1 MKDASQQPWKF
12 LSGSALKILAV
23 FCMLT
28 DHVACYLL
36 ADQAILND
44 PLFRVGETSVTI
56 LYLLRTVGR
65 LAFPLYCFLLTE
77 GFVYTSNRKKY
88 GISLAVFALLS
99 ELPWNFVHS
108 GVWLY
113 ETQNVFFTLL
123 LGYLA
128 LCLIE
133 VPKKQIVWE
142 VLGFLLIFS
151 VSYVLEADYGYLGV
165 AVIIAMYL
173 LRKHALPR
181 AAVCTCLRPAT
192 WRAGLAFIP
201 IAFYNGERGCIRGK
215 VGKYFFYAFYPL
227 HLLMLGII
235 KYCI

>member
-1 MKDASQQPWKF
+1 MKDASRQPWKF

-28 DHVACYLL
+28 DHIACHLL
-36 ADQAILND
+36 ANQAILID
-44 PLFRVGETSVTI
+44 PLFRVGETTVTI

-77 GFVYTSNRKKY
+77 GFVYTRNRKKY

-108 GVWLY
+108 GGWLY

-133 VPKKQIVWE
+133 APKKQIVWE
-142 VLGFLLIFS
+142 VLGFVLIFA

-181 AAVCTCLRPAT
+181 AAVCTCLCPAT

-227 HLLMLGII
+227 HLLILGII